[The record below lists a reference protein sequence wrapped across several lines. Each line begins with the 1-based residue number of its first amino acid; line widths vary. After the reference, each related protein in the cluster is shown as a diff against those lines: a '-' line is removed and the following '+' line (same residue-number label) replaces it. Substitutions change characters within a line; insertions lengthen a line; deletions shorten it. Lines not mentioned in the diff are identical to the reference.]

1 MFTFIEV
8 AFEHNPQNV
17 NIVQVGDVP
26 EAYLFG
32 DHCTV

>member
-1 MFTFIEV
+1 MDVT
-8 AFEHNPQNV
+8 FEHHPQNV
-17 NIVQVGDVP
+17 NIVQVRDIP